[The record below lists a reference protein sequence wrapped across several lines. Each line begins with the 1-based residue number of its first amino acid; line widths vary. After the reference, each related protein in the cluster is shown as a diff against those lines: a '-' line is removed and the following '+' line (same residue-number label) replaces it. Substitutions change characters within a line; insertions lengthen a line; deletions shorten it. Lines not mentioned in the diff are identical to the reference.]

1 MRFEGPIDIRP
12 LTMRGTF
19 GIAWRLVKRNFASL
33 FFYALLMQLILV
45 LGVFVVFSPLLGT
58 IIKGGFDELDF
69 AIEILVAVL
78 LMFVYV
84 LAVVLLFNPI
94 YAGTLY
100 GELSARIYADGVSTG
115 MLLHRTKF
123 SLKRFFT
130 TAMCLIV
137 CGIVISIAQ
146 SIVSSMSGGVFG
158 VAGFA
163 AMLPS
168 SLMRGAWNGSFSG
181 TFDGSFN
188 SALGFLSGMS
198 AGLVI
203 LFLLMSLLSFGI
215 TLCGQTFI
223 CFTYPVAANESVF
236 NFDAVGR
243 SLKLTSK
250 RFGRVFGAKLLYSLI
265 FLGIEVVLGAI
276 IALVLV
282 LAMDFETVGIA
293 PWGYPFLGVLAL
305 ASLFVSVLA
314 SVYVPALDTV
324 LYYDART
331 RVEGRA
337 WLGMD
342 QPGAQAQNAPQPGD
356 ETHYEVPTEP
366 QPQNDQNENGGEY
379 GA

>member
-1 MRFEGPIDIRP
+1 MKFEGPIDIRP

-33 FFYALLMQLILV
+33 FFYALLMQLILA
-45 LGVFVVFSPLLGT
+45 LGT
-58 IIKGGFDELDF
+58 LVVLSPMLSSIIKGSYERFDF
-69 AIEILVAVL
+69 AIEILVSVL
-78 LMFVYV
+78 LMFVYA
-84 LAVVLLFNPI
+84 LAVALLFNPI

-100 GELSARIYADGVSTG
+100 GELSSRIYTEGASTG
-115 MLLHRTKF
+115 MLFHRAKF

-137 CGIVISIAQ
+137 CGIAISVAQ
-146 SIVSSMSGGVFG
+146 SIISSMSSGVFS
-158 VAGFA
+158 VAGVT
-163 AMLPS
+163 AMLRS
-168 SLMRGAWNGSFSG
+168 SLMGGAWNGSFSG

-198 AGLVI
+198 ASLVI
-203 LFLLMSLLSFGI
+203 LFLLMSLLSLGI
-215 TLCGQTFI
+215 TLCGMSFI
-223 CFTYPVAANESVF
+223 CFTYPVVANENVK

-250 RFGRVFGAKLLYSLI
+250 RFGRVFGTKLLYSLI
-265 FLGIEVVLGAI
+265 FFGIEVILGAI

-282 LAMDFETVGIA
+282 LAMDLETVGFA
-293 PWGYPFLGVLAL
+293 PWGYPILGVLAL
-305 ASLFVSVLA
+305 ALIFISVLA
-314 SVYVPALDTV
+314 SVYAPALDTV

-342 QPGAQAQNAPQPGD
+342 QHDAQAQSAPQPGD
-356 ETHYEVPTEP
+356 EAHYEVPTEP